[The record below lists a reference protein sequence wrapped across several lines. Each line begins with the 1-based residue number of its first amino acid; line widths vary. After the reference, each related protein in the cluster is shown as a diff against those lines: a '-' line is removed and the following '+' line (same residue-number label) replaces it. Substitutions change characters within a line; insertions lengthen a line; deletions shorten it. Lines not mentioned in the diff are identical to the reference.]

1 MKKILAF
8 CLLISLLIGL
18 VGCGKKAHIVFPFAA
33 SDVTKIEVIYKD
45 GESDAQKKTVNKET
59 EIDSLYKSFS
69 ELSVQEKDCASA
81 DTLGSVV
88 FTFYLADGTSYE
100 INYLSF
106 ATKSGRLQ
114 SENAGFDYFTSG
126 DLVGLWENLSGESKV
141 VSPYNAVRYKRFQ
154 EITKQIFDCKASK
167 RIFRLD
173 AFCYFKQFSALYYF
187 LFYEQ
192 EKVKCDWL
200 NSSEHGVFINL
211 FIFFRHIWKYGHLSP

>member
-126 DLVGLWENLSGESKV
+126 NLVGLWENLSGESKV
-141 VSPYNAVRYKRFQ
+141 VSP
-154 EITKQIFDCKASK
+154 
-167 RIFRLD
+167 
-173 AFCYFKQFSALYYF
+173 
-187 LFYEQ
+187 
-192 EKVKCDWL
+192 
-200 NSSEHGVFINL
+200 
-211 FIFFRHIWKYGHLSP
+211 

>member
-88 FTFYLADGTSYE
+88 FTCSLKT
-100 INYLSF
+100 L
-106 ATKSGRLQ
+106 
-114 SENAGFDYFTSG
+114 
-126 DLVGLWENLSGESKV
+126 GLIISHQVILSGYGKI
-141 VSPYNAVRYKRFQ
+141 Y
-154 EITKQIFDCKASK
+154 
-167 RIFRLD
+167 L
-173 AFCYFKQFSALYYF
+173 
-187 LFYEQ
+187 
-192 EKVKCDWL
+192 EKVK
-200 NSSEHGVFINL
+200 
-211 FIFFRHIWKYGHLSP
+211 

>member
-33 SDVTKIEVIYKD
+33 SDVTKIEMIYKD
-45 GESDAQKKTVNKET
+45 GKSDAQKKTVNEET

-69 ELSVQEKDCASA
+69 ELSVQEKDCTSA

-88 FTFYLADGTSYE
+88 FTFYLADETSYE

-126 DLVGLWENLSGESKV
+126 DRVGLWENLSGESKV
-141 VSPYNAVRYKRFQ
+141 VSP
-154 EITKQIFDCKASK
+154 
-167 RIFRLD
+167 
-173 AFCYFKQFSALYYF
+173 
-187 LFYEQ
+187 
-192 EKVKCDWL
+192 
-200 NSSEHGVFINL
+200 
-211 FIFFRHIWKYGHLSP
+211 

>member
-106 ATKSGRLQ
+106 ATKAEGCSLK
-114 SENAGFDYFTSG
+114 T
-126 DLVGLWENLSGESKV
+126 LGLIISHQVILSGYGKI
-141 VSPYNAVRYKRFQ
+141 Y
-154 EITKQIFDCKASK
+154 
-167 RIFRLD
+167 L
-173 AFCYFKQFSALYYF
+173 
-187 LFYEQ
+187 
-192 EKVKCDWL
+192 EKVK
-200 NSSEHGVFINL
+200 
-211 FIFFRHIWKYGHLSP
+211 

>member
-141 VSPYNAVRYKRFQ
+141 VSLRTLLDISVFKKSPNKSLTARHPSVFFAWMPFVISSSSPLSIISCSTNKKRLSVIGSIVQ
-154 EITKQIFDCKASK
+154 ST
-167 RIFRLD
+167 
-173 AFCYFKQFSALYYF
+173 AFS
-187 LFYEQ
+187 
-192 EKVKCDWL
+192 
-200 NSSEHGVFINL
+200 
-211 FIFFRHIWKYGHLSP
+211 

>member
-88 FTFYLADGTSYE
+88 FTFYLADGTSYFE
-100 INYLSF
+100 NGRKKNAETLCGCGYLISC
-106 ATKSGRLQ
+106 
-114 SENAGFDYFTSG
+114 
-126 DLVGLWENLSGESKV
+126 VC
-141 VSPYNAVRYKRFQ
+141 SPSY
-154 EITKQIFDCKASK
+154 
-167 RIFRLD
+167 
-173 AFCYFKQFSALYYF
+173 
-187 LFYEQ
+187 
-192 EKVKCDWL
+192 
-200 NSSEHGVFINL
+200 
-211 FIFFRHIWKYGHLSP
+211 

>member
-1 MKKILAF
+1 M
-8 CLLISLLIGL
+8 
-18 VGCGKKAHIVFPFAA
+18 
-33 SDVTKIEVIYKD
+33 IYKD

-69 ELSVQEKDCASA
+69 ELSVQEKDCTSA

-88 FTFYLADGTSYE
+88 FTFYLADETSYE

-141 VSPYNAVRYKRFQ
+141 VSP
-154 EITKQIFDCKASK
+154 
-167 RIFRLD
+167 
-173 AFCYFKQFSALYYF
+173 
-187 LFYEQ
+187 
-192 EKVKCDWL
+192 
-200 NSSEHGVFINL
+200 
-211 FIFFRHIWKYGHLSP
+211 

>member
-45 GESDAQKKTVNKET
+45 GESDAQKKTVNEET

-69 ELSVQEKDCASA
+69 ELSVQEKDCTSA

-88 FTFYLADGTSYE
+88 FTFYLADETSYE

-106 ATKSGRLQ
+106 ATKAEGCSLK
-114 SENAGFDYFTSG
+114 T
-126 DLVGLWENLSGESKV
+126 LGLIISHQVILSGYGKI
-141 VSPYNAVRYKRFQ
+141 Y
-154 EITKQIFDCKASK
+154 
-167 RIFRLD
+167 L
-173 AFCYFKQFSALYYF
+173 
-187 LFYEQ
+187 
-192 EKVKCDWL
+192 EKVK
-200 NSSEHGVFINL
+200 
-211 FIFFRHIWKYGHLSP
+211 

>member
-69 ELSVQEKDCASA
+69 ELSVQEKDCTSA

-88 FTFYLADGTSYE
+88 FTFYLADETSYE

-126 DLVGLWENLSGESKV
+126 DLVGHFPLYLVCNIFVHSLQRSVLLGM
-141 VSPYNAVRYKRFQ
+141 PFQ
-154 EITKQIFDCKASK
+154 RTIRQ
-167 RIFRLD
+167 D
-173 AFCYFKQFSALYYF
+173 A
-187 LFYEQ
+187 
-192 EKVKCDWL
+192 
-200 NSSEHGVFINL
+200 
-211 FIFFRHIWKYGHLSP
+211 